1 MLQGKLS
8 FNASLIAI
16 LLLFFAV
23 VVPHME
29 SRSSTGFD
37 SCVVDILNII
47 PVEHTSAFSIV
58 NSRVTSDPRLVGYAV
73 IDGNLW
79 GLIPYREQY
88 EGYLK
93 VYSDENGYFKVE
105 SKLNLASTRLNPW
118 NVVGYPELYYGLKP
132 WTPHIKP
139 NMSKHLELPAR
150 LSELRRVLI
159 LVDYAILKSTTN
171 YNFALDVWLL
181 RDTTVRTPREGDLE
195 VMIWLHSEDFTGTL
209 RPAGRRVTTLK
220 APVLVDGKIIEL
232 DFEVWIQERIGDG
245 WTYVAFV
252 LTHSKPRGEIGLD
265 LTFFLVK
272 ATEILRLN
280 REDLYVYSIEL
291 GFELFYNPIVEFQA
305 SVYRYS
311 IVVSTREGLEPLL
324 GLTDRS
330 KRLVAW
336 ITPWGHA
343 VGTDEFSRSFT
354 PGVVVAYDVEC
365 GLCSRSLE
373 AWFSESLRYI
383 KAFKNAGRVVFIN
396 LFPEK
401 YHPYWRWRGELEFF
415 VLNITV
421 IEELKR
427 IIGEGERVYL
437 GFSEL
442 TACVNNEVCLNEV
455 IRAYRLL
462 KELFPAARLFYYGSG
477 GDSVEALTKLY
488 REAGLDLIGI
498 DIWDYEYRNGRVYV
512 ASYLVDKLAKLS
524 RVVPGYSLMVGE
536 VGFRL
541 YDREGYIEPWN
552 KRRPIVYDETAHL
565 KHYSQVLEHLMN
577 IGLELSF
584 LGIWAWNDDVYAIQG
599 EPVLQSEILKLAKN
613 WGLLPELI
621 CNEHREEREL
631 ASKESSTPSSLLYA
645 LTMIAGLLLFLLVLK
660 VLLKKRS

>member
-1 MLQGKLS
+1 MQ
-8 FNASLIAI
+8 
-16 LLLFFAV
+16 
-23 VVPHME
+23 
-29 SRSSTGFD
+29 SRSATGF
-37 SCVVDILNII
+37 SPCVVDILNII
-47 PVEHTSAFSIV
+47 PVEYTSVASIV
-58 NSRVTSDPRLVGYAV
+58 NSRVTSDPRLIGYAV

-105 SKLNLASTRLNPW
+105 SKLNLTSTRLNPW
-118 NVVGYPELYYGLKP
+118 NVVGYPEVYYGLKP

-150 LSELRRVLI
+150 LSELRTVLI
-159 LVDYAILKSTTN
+159 LVDYAVSKSTTN

-181 RDTTVRTPREGDLE
+181 RDATVRTPREGDLE
-195 VMIWLHSEDFTGTL
+195 VMIWLHREDFTGTL
-209 RPAGRRVTTLK
+209 RPAGRKATTLK
-220 APVLVDGKIIEL
+220 APVLVDGKITEL

-252 LTHSKPRGEIGLD
+252 LTHSKPQSEIGID

-272 ATEILRLN
+272 AAEMLRLN
-280 REDLYVYSIEL
+280 RENLYVYSIEL

-311 IVVSTREGLEPLL
+311 IAVSTREGLEPLL

-330 KRLVAW
+330 KRVVAW
-336 ITPWGHA
+336 ITPWGYP
-343 VGTDEFSRSFT
+343 VRTDEFSRSFT
-354 PGVVVAYDVEC
+354 PGVVVAYDIEC

-373 AWFSESLRYI
+373 AWFRESLRYI
-383 KAFKNAGRVVFIN
+383 KAFKNTGRVVFIN

-401 YHPYWRWRGELEFF
+401 YYPHWKWRGELELFL
-415 VLNITV
+415 LNITV

-427 IIGEGERVYL
+427 VIGEGEGVYI

-455 IRAYRLL
+455 VKAYRLL
-462 KELFPAARLFYYGSG
+462 RELFPAARLFYYGSG
-477 GDSVEALTKLY
+477 GDSIEALIKLY
-488 REAGLDLIGI
+488 READLDLIGI

-512 ASYLVDKLAKLS
+512 ASYLVDKLVKLS
-524 RVVPGYSLMVGE
+524 KVIPGHDLMVGE

-541 YDREGYIEPWN
+541 YDSEGYIEPWN
-552 KRRPIVYDETAHL
+552 KHRPRVYDETAHISY
-565 KHYSQVLEHLMN
+565 YSQVLEHLMN

-584 LGIWAWNDDVYAIQG
+584 LGIWAWNDEVYAIQVD
-599 EPVLQSEILKLAKN
+599 PVLQSEIEKLAKN
-613 WGLLPELI
+613 FGLLPKLFCI
-621 CNEHREEREL
+621 EHLEKQEPV
-631 ASKESSTPSSLLYA
+631 SKESSIPSNILYA
-645 LTMIAGLLLFLLVLK
+645 LIPIAGLLLLLFVLK
-660 VLLKKRS
+660 ALRGKKLS